1 MVETV
6 KIKGLKELSQKMKQL
21 PKELRGK
28 TLNFAVRKGAT
39 IIRDEAANRAPERTG
54 VLKRS
59 IVIRKRKVLNA
70 SNEAAQAVLVKKNAK
85 SGGDPFYWRFVEF
98 GFKSRGGK
106 HIAANPFMRR
116 AFESRK
122 FAVVEEIKSQLAKK
136 IKRVAGK

>member
-98 GFKSRGGK
+98 GTKNM
-106 HIAANPFMRR
+106 AARPFMRR
-116 AFESRK
+116 AFESLK